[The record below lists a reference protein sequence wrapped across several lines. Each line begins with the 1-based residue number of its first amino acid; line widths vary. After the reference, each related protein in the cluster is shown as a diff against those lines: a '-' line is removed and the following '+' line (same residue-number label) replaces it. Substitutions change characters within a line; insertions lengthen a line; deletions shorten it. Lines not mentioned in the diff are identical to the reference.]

1 MSRDDLFS
9 TPLPLGRI
17 SGFEFDQRVVSVFPD
32 MIQRSVPGYES
43 VVAMTGILAARS
55 AQPGS
60 NCYDLGC
67 SLGAST
73 LSMCNELPLDCSV
86 IAVDNS
92 EAMISEFKS
101 LLNGQKEA
109 DIIELV
115 LADIRDIAIEN
126 ASMVVLN
133 FTLQF
138 VPIGQRLALI
148 SKIYEGMR
156 PGAVLLVSE
165 KIQIEDEN
173 LNQLFI
179 DAHHQFKKRQGYSDL
194 EVAQK
199 RSAIENVLV
208 PETVPAHFQRFKEA
222 GFSNPSLWFQC
233 LNFCSMIAIK
243 NSI

>member
-1 MSRDDLFS
+1 MSRDSIFS
-9 TPLPLGRI
+9 TPLGKI

-43 VVAMTGILAARS
+43 VVAMTGVLAARCMQS
-55 AQPGS
+55 GS

-73 LSMCNELPLDCSV
+73 LSISSQLPEDCSI

-92 EAMISEFKS
+92 EAMINEFS
-101 LLNGQKEA
+101 SILDGQQEQKMI
-109 DIIELV
+109 DVV
-115 LADIRDIAIEN
+115 LADVRDIEIQN

-138 VPIGQRLALI
+138 VPIENRLELI
-148 SKIYEGMR
+148 QKIYQGMR
-156 PGAVLLVSE
+156 PDGVLLVSE
-165 KIQIEDEN
+165 KIQIDDKD

-179 DAHHQFKKRQGYSDL
+179 DAHHEFKKRQGYSDL

-199 RSAIENVLV
+199 RSAIEHVLI
-208 PETVPAHFQRFKEA
+208 PETIEQHFSRFSEA
-222 GFSNPSLWFQC
+222 GFSKSNLWFQC
-233 LNFCSMIAIK
+233 LNFCSMIAVK
-243 NSI
+243 